1 MELEQL
7 IDEFWS
13 GKTTK
18 FEGIIKIKDI
28 DTQVTSQLQVAQNQ
42 SVVMVNQLAFN
53 KTNVGMNC
61 TYIVDIKTDDK
72 NKVAG
77 DFEAL
82 VAYMY
87 FGVDKIA
94 KAVVPIEKSVE

>member
-1 MELEQL
+1 MELETL
-7 IDEFWS
+7 IDEFYS

-28 DTQVTSQLQVAQNQ
+28 DTQVSSGLQMAQDQ
-42 SVVMVNQLAFN
+42 SVVMVNQIAFN

-61 TYIVDIKTDDK
+61 TYIVNLKTDDK

-82 VAYMY
+82 VAYMF

-94 KAVVPIEKSVE
+94 KAVVPIEKPVE